1 VTCQRAVWHTYERR
15 NKRRKRD
22 LLLVHW
28 QPMLKLGINKRNH
41 RIWNIFFLTTIK
53 SDMHIFNVKKSLTYI
68 HIIYMYQVKQKEKQE

>member
-1 VTCQRAVWHTYERR
+1 VYGTHIYERR

-41 RIWNIFFLTTIK
+41 RIWNIFFLTAK
-53 SDMHIFNVKKSLTYI
+53 SYTHIQWYKIFD
-68 HIIYMYQVKQKEKQE
+68 IYLSNKAKRKTGINC